1 MMKIEQTNF
10 SGLLVLTPQ
19 IFTDE
24 RGYFMETYNQ
34 KEIDKICGTNFVQD
48 NESLSNKG
56 ILRGL
61 HFQRPPF
68 AQAKLIRV
76 IVGSIL
82 DIAVDL
88 RKGSATYGKHFSFI
102 ISDKNKNQLF
112 IPIGFAHGFLSLEN
126 NTIINYKC
134 SEYYN
139 KDSEDSLIWNDK
151 DLSIEW
157 GLNNPILTDKD
168 ENANNFINFENPF

>member
-1 MMKIEQTNF
+1 MKVEQTNF
-10 SGLLVLTPQ
+10 SELLVLTPQ

-24 RGYFMETYNQ
+24 RGYFIETYNRE
-34 KEIDKICGTNFVQD
+34 KINKICGTNFVQD

-88 RKGSATYGKHFSFI
+88 RKGSATYGDHFSFI
-102 ISDKNKNQLF
+102 ISDKNKKQLF
-112 IPIGFAHGFLSLEN
+112 IPIGFAHGFLSIEN

-151 DLSIEW
+151 NLSIEW
-157 GLNNPILTDKD
+157 GVNNPILTDKD
-168 ENANNFINFENPF
+168 KNANNFINFESPF